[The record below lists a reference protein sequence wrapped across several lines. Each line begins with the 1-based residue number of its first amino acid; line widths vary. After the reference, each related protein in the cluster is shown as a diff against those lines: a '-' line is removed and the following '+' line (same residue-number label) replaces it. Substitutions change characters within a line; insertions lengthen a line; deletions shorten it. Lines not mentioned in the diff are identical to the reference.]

1 MNETNQTA
9 GLYPDPEP
17 TRAEVDAIAEPLV
30 IEFGA
35 PWCGYCQ
42 GAQPLI
48 GEAFAG
54 RPGLRRLRL
63 EDGRGKRLGRTFQV
77 KLWPTLVFLK
87 AGREIARVVRPAS
100 VDQIRAA
107 LDQLEQA

>member
-1 MNETNQTA
+1 MGA
-9 GLYPDPEP
+9 ALYTDLEP
-17 TRAEVDAIAEPLV
+17 TRAEVDAIVEPLV

-35 PWCGYCQ
+35 PWCGHCQ

-48 GEAFAG
+48 GEAFAS
-54 RPGLRRLRL
+54 RPGLRHLRL

-87 AGREIARVVRPAS
+87 AGQEIARVVRPAS
-100 VDQIRAA
+100 VEQIRAA
-107 LDQLEQA
+107 LVMLDQA

>member
-1 MNETNQTA
+1 MGA
-9 GLYPDPEP
+9 ALYPDPEP

-35 PWCGYCQ
+35 PWCGHCQ

-48 GEAFAG
+48 GEAFAS

-63 EDGRGKRLGRTFQV
+63 EDGRGKRLGRSFQI

-87 AGREIARVVRPAS
+87 AGREVARVVRPGN
-100 VDQIRAA
+100 VNEIGEA
-107 LDQLEQA
+107 LDRLDQT